1 MTRLAVTS
9 IALHFLLAAPLF
21 AQQETGTADA
31 AVLRGLD
38 RVNGVVNDVTV
49 PAGATVNIG
58 TLTLTMAEC
67 RYPLDN
73 PSGDAYAHLVISQ
86 PDQEAP
92 IFDGWMVASSPAL
105 NPLEHSRYDVWV
117 LRCAIA
123 KTSAE

>member
-9 IALHFLLAAPLF
+9 IALHFLLATPLF

-58 TLTLTMAEC
+58 TLALTMAEC

-92 IFDGWMVASSPAL
+92 IFDGWMVAS
-105 NPLEHSRYDVWV
+105 
-117 LRCAIA
+117 
-123 KTSAE
+123 